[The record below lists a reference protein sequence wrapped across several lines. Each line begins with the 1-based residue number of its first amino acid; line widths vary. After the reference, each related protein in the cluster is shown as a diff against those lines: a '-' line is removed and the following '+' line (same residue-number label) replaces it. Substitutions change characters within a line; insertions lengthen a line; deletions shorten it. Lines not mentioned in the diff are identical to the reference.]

1 MCGSRGVPHPEVLS
15 PASGWE
21 QRISRMF
28 VASER
33 GISSGDTG
41 LRGSSVERR
50 SFRSLLERFG
60 RGGKGAW
67 GEYRVGLIMG
77 S

>member
-1 MCGSRGVPHPEVLS
+1 
-15 PASGWE
+15 
-21 QRISRMF
+21 MF

-33 GISSGDTG
+33 GISLGDTV
-41 LRGSSVERR
+41 LRGSSVEGR

>member
-1 MCGSRGVPHPEVLS
+1 MQLTRSAPS
-15 PASGWE
+15 ASGKE
-21 QRISRMF
+21 ERISRMF
-28 VASER
+28 VESER
-33 GISSGDTG
+33 GISLGDAV
-41 LRGSSVERR
+41 LRGSSVEGR